1 MYEFVNKIHKASIKS
16 ASLYHSGLLCWE
28 VMRTLLKLVLIKFK
42 NKLTPKM
49 DYRYELLCLLSP
61 RSKKKVRFFWKRNA
75 VISRWETVSQSCS
88 WPLQCGH
95 SADLSLANTIVLIQV
110 VLNYELLNIFGRKP
124 SGLSVWFVN
133 HSFNQSFRNEWM
145 NEWMTSFTIY
155 YSLLSSNPANQTSHA
170 FNYRIA
176 DTIYRPG

>member
-61 RSKKKVRFFWKRNA
+61 RSKKKLDFSEKGTQSYLDGRRWDNHVHGRCNV
-75 VISRWETVSQSCS
+75 VIV
-88 WPLQCGH
+88 P
-95 SADLSLANTIVLIQV
+95 SADVSWANTIVLIQV

-145 NEWMTSFTIY
+145 TSFTIY